1 MKKKPSTIKK
11 SHGQIATAL
20 KNEAKARGENPND
33 VYNQFFR
40 ETFLH
45 ALMNKQSGWVLK
57 GGSNIYCRI
66 PGARQTKDLDFY
78 RQHEPTSSVG
88 AAEALV
94 AQMNGHREGPYTFR
108 VFRSPRA
115 AAQGT
120 VDSQRIIV
128 KVVHGVNNQLIE
140 FGVDVSGDLEVT
152 GHEER
157 LVVEKTYEVQT
168 EFLPSRFQISSY
180 PIANQIADKVC
191 AMYERHGDTPPGKA
205 STRYRDLY
213 DIALMARELSVTAI
227 DLRIA
232 LRRQCEVRKL
242 TLPERIA
249 LPDENWKTRYPITV
263 QKLGGKYADL
273 TSIDLA
279 LQIAGL
285 LVDPIL
291 CGEIGTENLTWD
303 YSSLQWA

>member
-45 ALMNKQSGWVLK
+45 ALM
-57 GGSNIYCRI
+57 
-66 PGARQTKDLDFY
+66 
-78 RQHEPTSSVG
+78 
-88 AAEALV
+88 
-94 AQMNGHREGPYTFR
+94 
-108 VFRSPRA
+108 
-115 AAQGT
+115 
-120 VDSQRIIV
+120 
-128 KVVHGVNNQLIE
+128 
-140 FGVDVSGDLEVT
+140 
-152 GHEER
+152 
-157 LVVEKTYEVQT
+157 VVEKTYEVQT

>member
-1 MKKKPSTIKK
+1 MKKKPSTIKT

-20 KNEAKARGENPND
+20 KNEAKTRGESPND

-40 ETFLH
+40 ETFLY

-180 PIANQIADKVC
+180 PIASQ
-191 AMYERHGDTPPGKA
+191 
-205 STRYRDLY
+205 
-213 DIALMARELSVTAI
+213 
-227 DLRIA
+227 
-232 LRRQCEVRKL
+232 
-242 TLPERIA
+242 IA

-263 QKLGGKYADL
+263 QKLGAKYADL

-291 CGEIGTENLTWD
+291 CCEIGTENLTWD
-303 YSSLQWA
+303 YLSLQWT